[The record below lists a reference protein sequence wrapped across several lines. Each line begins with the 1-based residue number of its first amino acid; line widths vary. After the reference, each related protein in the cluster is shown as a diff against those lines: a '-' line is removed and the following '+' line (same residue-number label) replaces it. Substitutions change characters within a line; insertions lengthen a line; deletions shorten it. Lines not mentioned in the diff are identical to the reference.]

1 MAELR
6 EDSMLFSLK
15 GLLER
20 ERERVSDEADREF
33 RRIEADQLARLERE
47 RRGWEERERR
57 RQEEE
62 AQARFEEQRR
72 RAAEARL
79 EALRRAEVGRAR
91 AEADA
96 KARIEIEARH
106 REHELLLEGIREKSG
121 RRRAQQLAASF
132 AAVAL
137 SFGAGVGALYFGKI
151 EPERERVR
159 ANYERLVLAERTR
172 SEQVQRLLEG
182 SERQRSE
189 LFASLERTRRALAE
203 GQGLVAGPASP
214 TRPKGAADRAKPGSH
229 CRDDRDPLNGCLP

>member
-1 MAELR
+1 MGELR
-6 EDSMLFSLK
+6 EDSLLFSLK

-33 RRIEADQLARLERE
+33 RRIEAEQLARLERE

-62 AQARFEEQRR
+62 AQARCEGQRR

-79 EALRRAEVGRAR
+79 EALRRAEVARAR

-96 KARIEIEARH
+96 KARIEIEARR
-106 REHELLLEGIREKSG
+106 REHELMLEGIREKSG
-121 RRRAQQLAASF
+121 RRRSQQLAASF

-137 SFGAGVGALYFGKI
+137 LFAGGGGALYFGKI
-151 EPERERVR
+151 GPEQERAR
-159 ANYERLVLAERTR
+159 ADYERLVIAERTR
-172 SEQVQRLLEG
+172 SERMQHLLER

-189 LFASLERTRRALAE
+189 LFASLERTRRELAE
-203 GQGLVAGPASP
+203 AHALVAGPASP
-214 TRPKGAADRAKPGSH
+214 VRPKAAVPTAATTAIR
-229 CRDDRDPLNGCLP
+229 